1 MSMKNYS
8 NRAKNLV
15 KKHPAA
21 SKKFGIQSVE
31 FYYNMF
37 HMNHNKITFQT
48 IQTNSILNF
57 LKICDVIKAV
67 GIDNVCGKFLKV
79 GVNVFADIQTISFFK
94 RLQCSKVEI
103 SVQKR
108 D

>member
-1 MSMKNYS
+1 MGQLKTITKQIFLTLVPNYQ
-8 NRAKNLV
+8 V
-15 KKHPAA
+15 TV
-21 SKKFGIQSVE
+21 SVE

-79 GVNVFADIQTISFFK
+79 GVNVLADIQTISFFK